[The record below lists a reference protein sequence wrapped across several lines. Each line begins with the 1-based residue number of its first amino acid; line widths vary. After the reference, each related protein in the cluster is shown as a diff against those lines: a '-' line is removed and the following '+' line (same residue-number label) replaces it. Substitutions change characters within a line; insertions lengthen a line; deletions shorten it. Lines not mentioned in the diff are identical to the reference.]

1 MTFTVL
7 DVTEA
12 MDTGSHQELDNST
25 MSIQNRLEL
34 SEISFSDDDAEEDFS
49 VNHTDFDELLDEDK
63 PIVISSDDSED
74 ETGEMSHYA
83 HPSES
88 LSGVSP
94 LVSFSF

>member
-1 MTFTVL
+1 MM
-7 DVTEA
+7 EN
-12 MDTGSHQELDNST
+12 NST
-25 MSIQNRLEL
+25 MSIQNKLEL
-34 SEISFSDDDAEEDFS
+34 SKISFSDDDAEEDFS

>member
-1 MTFTVL
+1 
-7 DVTEA
+7 
-12 MDTGSHQELDNST
+12 

-34 SEISFSDDDAEEDFS
+34 SEISFSDDDTEEDFS

-74 ETGEMSHYA
+74 ETGEINPCA

-94 LVSFSF
+94 LILDAHINYKTLKVDVKNIKIA

>member
-1 MTFTVL
+1 
-7 DVTEA
+7 
-12 MDTGSHQELDNST
+12 

-74 ETGEMSHYA
+74 ETGKMSPCA

-88 LSGVSP
+88 LSGISP
-94 LVSFSF
+94 LILDALINYKTLKVESTFLILKSLRN